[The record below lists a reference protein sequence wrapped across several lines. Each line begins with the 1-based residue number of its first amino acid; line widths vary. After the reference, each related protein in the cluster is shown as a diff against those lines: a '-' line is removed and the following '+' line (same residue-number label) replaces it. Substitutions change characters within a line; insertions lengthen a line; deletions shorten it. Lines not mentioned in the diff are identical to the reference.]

1 MAIYLVVK
9 LNNMTI
15 KNLTITQKIT
25 ILGSTIAIC
34 VAALI
39 GLTSLYSS
47 EDIIERRMIESE
59 LPSKLHSI
67 SNQIGG
73 EINELLGA
81 AQQLSSNEF
90 ILEWARSNN
99 QDDTLLLK
107 ELNRVAKQFDLA
119 TASWANR
126 DTAQYW
132 NQHGFLRVLK
142 NDAAD
147 GWFFGFTN
155 SNNPYSISIY
165 QESPTDVKMF
175 VNHQQTNGLGLA
187 GLAKSITDMQKLLQQ
202 FKIEQTG
209 FVFIADKSG
218 LIQLHKDANKVAKV
232 NIDTL
237 YGNNVHSTLYNP
249 SGFAITELS
258 LNNEATFLAAMP
270 IANTDLYVL
279 AQVPKSEVFE
289 TVGTLEWQI
298 FTFTLVIALVASI
311 LSYLLA
317 RSLASPLSDMAELFS
332 RLGSGDANL
341 AYRLPESNQPELNNL
356 SHGFNQFIHKIE
368 TAIKQVANE
377 STEIRQ
383 SSNHV
388 FEQAKNNSQ
397 SIDNQK
403 EQTISVAAAINEMGA
418 TVQEI
423 AQSAANAAK
432 LTQSSQENTSQSHQQ
447 VLQSQATISALA
459 TDIDGITEQVTL
471 LSKKTIDIASIV
483 DSIRGISEQ
492 TNLLALNA
500 AIESARAGEHG
511 RGFAVVADEVRALAN
526 RTSQSTTEIQ
536 SMIEELTTISEDV
549 VNDISQSKQKA
560 QQSVG
565 AMQSSVELLDAISE
579 TANQI
584 NDMATLI
591 ATATEQQSNVVAD
604 VGRNIEQI
612 SEISDRAMN
621 EQINTEQAIRDLAN
635 SAQALDALVATFEKH
650 H

>member
-1 MAIYLVVK
+1 
-9 LNNMTI
+9 MTI

-47 EDIIERRMIESE
+47 EDIIEQRMIESE

-90 ILEWARSNN
+90 ILAWARSNN
-99 QDDTLLLK
+99 QDDTLLLQ

-132 NQHGFLRVLK
+132 NQDGFLRVLK

-209 FVFIADKSG
+209 YVFIADKSG

-237 YGNNVHSTLYNP
+237 YGRNVHSNLLNP
-249 SGFAITELS
+249 SGFAITELT

-279 AQVPKSEVFE
+279 AQVPKSEVFA
-289 TVGTLEWQI
+289 TVSTLEWQI

-356 SHGFNQFIHKIE
+356 SHGFNQFIDKIE

-549 VNDISQSKQKA
+549 VSDISQSKQKA

-650 H
+650 Y

>member
-47 EDIIERRMIESE
+47 EDIIEQRMIESE

-90 ILEWARSNN
+90 ILAWARSNN
-99 QDDTLLLK
+99 QDDTLLLQ

-132 NQHGFLRVLK
+132 NQDGFLRVLK

-237 YGNNVHSTLYNP
+237 YGRNVHSNLFNP
-249 SGFAITELS
+249 SGFAITELT

-279 AQVPKSEVFE
+279 AQVPKSEVFA
-289 TVGTLEWQI
+289 TVSTLEWQI

-356 SHGFNQFIHKIE
+356 SHGFNQFIDKIE

-549 VNDISQSKQKA
+549 VSDISQSKQKA

>member
-1 MAIYLVVK
+1 
-9 LNNMTI
+9 MTI

-237 YGNNVHSTLYNP
+237 YGSNVHSTLYNP

-279 AQVPKSEVFE
+279 AQVPKSEVFA

-298 FTFTLVIALVASI
+298 FTFTLVIALVASM

-549 VNDISQSKQKA
+549 VNDIGQSKQKA

>member
-1 MAIYLVVK
+1 
-9 LNNMTI
+9 MTI

-237 YGNNVHSTLYNP
+237 YGSNVHSTLYNP

-279 AQVPKSEVFE
+279 AQVPKSEVFA

-298 FTFTLVIALVASI
+298 FTFTLVIALVASM

-459 TDIDGITEQVTL
+459 ADIDGITEQVTL

>member
-90 ILEWARSNN
+90 ILEWARSNY

-237 YGNNVHSTLYNP
+237 YGSNVHSTLYNP

-279 AQVPKSEVFE
+279 AQVPKSEVFA

-298 FTFTLVIALVASI
+298 FTFTLVIALVASM

>member
-237 YGNNVHSTLYNP
+237 YGSNVHSTLYNP

-279 AQVPKSEVFE
+279 AQVPKSEVFA

-298 FTFTLVIALVASI
+298 FTFTLVIALVASM

-432 LTQSSQENTSQSHQQ
+432 LTQSSEENTSQSHQQ

-635 SAQALDALVATFEKH
+635 SAQTLDALVATFEKH

>member
-1 MAIYLVVK
+1 
-9 LNNMTI
+9 MTI

-209 FVFIADKSG
+209 FVFITDKSG

-237 YGNNVHSTLYNP
+237 YGSNVHSTLYNP

-279 AQVPKSEVFE
+279 AQVPKSEVFA

-298 FTFTLVIALVASI
+298 FTFTLVIALVASM

>member
-1 MAIYLVVK
+1 MAIYLVVN

-237 YGNNVHSTLYNP
+237 YGSNVHSTLYNP

-279 AQVPKSEVFE
+279 AQVPKSEVFA

-298 FTFTLVIALVASI
+298 FTFTLVIALVASM

-549 VNDISQSKQKA
+549 VNDIGQSKQKA

>member
-47 EDIIERRMIESE
+47 EDIIEQRMIESE

-90 ILEWARSNN
+90 ILAWARSNN
-99 QDDTLLLK
+99 QDDTLLLQ

-132 NQHGFLRVLK
+132 NQDGFLRVLK

-237 YGNNVHSTLYNP
+237 YGRNVHSNLFNP
-249 SGFAITELS
+249 SGFAITELT

-279 AQVPKSEVFE
+279 AQVPKSEVFA
-289 TVGTLEWQI
+289 TVSTLEWQI

-341 AYRLPESNQPELNNL
+341 AYRLPKSNQPELNNL
-356 SHGFNQFIHKIE
+356 SHGFNQFIDKIE

-549 VNDISQSKQKA
+549 VSDISQSKQKA

>member
-1 MAIYLVVK
+1 
-9 LNNMTI
+9 MTI

-47 EDIIERRMIESE
+47 EEIIERRMIESE

-155 SNNPYSISIY
+155 STNPYSISIY

-237 YGNNVHSTLYNP
+237 YGSNVHSTLYNP

-279 AQVPKSEVFE
+279 AQVPKSEVFAS
-289 TVGTLEWQI
+289 VGTLQWQI
-298 FTFTLVIALVASI
+298 FTFTLVTALVASM

-612 SEISDRAMN
+612 SEISDLAMN
-621 EQINTEQAIRDLAN
+621 EQINTEKAIRDLAN

>member
-237 YGNNVHSTLYNP
+237 YGSNVHSTLYNP

-279 AQVPKSEVFE
+279 AQVPKSEVFA

-298 FTFTLVIALVASI
+298 FTFTLVIALVASM

-341 AYRLPESNQPELNNL
+341 AYRLPESNQPELHNL

-549 VNDISQSKQKA
+549 VNDIGQSKQKA

>member
-279 AQVPKSEVFE
+279 AQVPKSEVFA

-298 FTFTLVIALVASI
+298 FTFTLVIALVASM

-403 EQTISVAAAINEMGA
+403 EQTISVAAAISEMGA

-565 AMQSSVELLDAISE
+565 AMQSSVELLGAISE

>member
-237 YGNNVHSTLYNP
+237 YGSNVHSTLYNP

-279 AQVPKSEVFE
+279 AQVPKSEVFA

-298 FTFTLVIALVASI
+298 FTFTLVIALVASM

-403 EQTISVAAAINEMGA
+403 EQTISVAAAISEMGA

>member
-237 YGNNVHSTLYNP
+237 YGSNVHSALYNP

-279 AQVPKSEVFE
+279 AQVPRSEVFA

-298 FTFTLVIALVASI
+298 FTFTLVIALVASM

>member
-237 YGNNVHSTLYNP
+237 YGSNVHSTLYNP

-279 AQVPKSEVFE
+279 AQVPKSEVFA

-298 FTFTLVIALVASI
+298 FTFTLVIALVASM

-549 VNDISQSKQKA
+549 VNDIGQSKQKA

>member
-237 YGNNVHSTLYNP
+237 YGSNVHSTLYNP

-279 AQVPKSEVFE
+279 AQVPKSEVFA

-298 FTFTLVIALVASI
+298 FTFTLVIALVVSM

>member
-237 YGNNVHSTLYNP
+237 YGSNVHSTLYNP

-279 AQVPKSEVFE
+279 AQVPKSEVFA

-341 AYRLPESNQPELNNL
+341 AYRLPESNQPELHNL

-432 LTQSSQENTSQSHQQ
+432 LTQSSEENTSQSHQQ

>member
-47 EDIIERRMIESE
+47 EDIIEQRMIESE

-90 ILEWARSNN
+90 ILAWARSNN
-99 QDDTLLLK
+99 QDDTLLLQ

-132 NQHGFLRVLK
+132 NQDGFLRVLK

-209 FVFIADKSG
+209 YVFIADKSG

-237 YGNNVHSTLYNP
+237 YGRNVHSNLLNP
-249 SGFAITELS
+249 SGFAITELT

-279 AQVPKSEVFE
+279 AQVPKSEVFA
-289 TVGTLEWQI
+289 TVSTLEWQI

-356 SHGFNQFIHKIE
+356 SHGFNQFIDKIE

-549 VNDISQSKQKA
+549 VSDISQSKQKA

-650 H
+650 Y

>member
-1 MAIYLVVK
+1 MAIYLVVN

-237 YGNNVHSTLYNP
+237 YGSNVHSTLYNP

-279 AQVPKSEVFE
+279 AQVPKSEVFA

-298 FTFTLVIALVASI
+298 FTFTLVIALVASM

-565 AMQSSVELLDAISE
+565 AMQSSVELRDAISE